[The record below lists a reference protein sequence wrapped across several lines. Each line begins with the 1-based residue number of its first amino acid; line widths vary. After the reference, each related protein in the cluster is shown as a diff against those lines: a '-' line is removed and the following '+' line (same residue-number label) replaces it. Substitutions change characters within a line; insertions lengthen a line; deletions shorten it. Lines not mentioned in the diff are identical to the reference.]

1 LAPDIIFT
9 GIRGSKSQS
18 EGWDHPGQEKPAD
31 KSFYRFLDVQ
41 ETMKMSMQQRRDIT
55 GRQEGKAGSKQWRNF
70 EDAMEDLDMDQ
81 DMYDDI
87 WQRGKGMDLDM
98 KDVKALKSGTADD
111 GSDEDGLPIDLKEVM
126 GVKQDK

>member
-1 LAPDIIFT
+1 
-9 GIRGSKSQS
+9 
-18 EGWDHPGQEKPAD
+18 
-31 KSFYRFLDVQ
+31 
-41 ETMKMSMQQRRDIT
+41 MSMQQRRDIT